1 MRILEVLPRVV
12 DPEPTV
18 LNSALIEH
26 PSATLPPLD
35 LTIPRKKS
43 LFDQL
48 LEGQE
53 NRRIGNRCEFDYV
66 AVTAQ
71 SPLHRTPSQR
81 TPAWIV
87 THMGIEGEGKVS
99 DWARLE
105 PGMGVRLFDEGLGK
119 KNYGFEKV
127 WLFGII
133 GRPYSQEPGYY
144 VFWLEPHLFTITQ
157 HPIPVRIRAALIA
170 IPNCLLPEWHYFNQI
185 HECTL
190 GQRLVAGSPGLL
202 PPLRPWESNWAW
214 KHPEAMKIDQWHVGL
229 KPTLEEDWSHH
240 HEKD

>member
-1 MRILEVLPRVV
+1 MSKLSYSLTMRILEVLPRVV
-12 DPEPTV
+12 DPDPNV
-18 LNSALIEH
+18 LNSTLVEH

-35 LTIPRKKS
+35 LTIPREKS

-53 NRRIGNRCEFDYV
+53 NRRIGKRCEFDYV
-66 AVTAQ
+66 AVTTQ

-99 DWARLE
+99 EWARLE
-105 PGMGVRLFDEGLGK
+105 PRMGVQLFDERLGE

-133 GRPYSQEPGYY
+133 GRPYSWEHGYQ
-144 VFWLEPHLFTITQ
+144 LEPH
-157 HPIPVRIRAALIA
+157 
-170 IPNCLLPEWHYFNQI
+170 
-185 HECTL
+185 
-190 GQRLVAGSPGLL
+190 
-202 PPLRPWESNWAW
+202 
-214 KHPEAMKIDQWHVGL
+214 
-229 KPTLEEDWSHH
+229 
-240 HEKD
+240 

>member
-1 MRILEVLPRVV
+1 MSKLSYSLTMRILAVLPQVV
-12 DPEPTV
+12 YSELNV
-18 LNSALIEH
+18 LNTTLIKY

-66 AVTAQ
+66 AVTTQ
-71 SPLHRTPSQR
+71 SPLHRTPSQQ

-99 DWARLE
+99 EWARLE
-105 PGMGVRLFDEGLGK
+105 PGMGVRLFDEALGE

-133 GRPYSQEPGYY
+133 RVSHRYTTGRQFEHRTRNRGYRTRHGY
-144 VFWLEPHLFTITQ
+144 
-157 HPIPVRIRAALIA
+157 
-170 IPNCLLPEWHYFNQI
+170 
-185 HECTL
+185 
-190 GQRLVAGSPGLL
+190 GS
-202 PPLRPWESNWAW
+202 
-214 KHPEAMKIDQWHVGL
+214 
-229 KPTLEEDWSHH
+229 
-240 HEKD
+240 